1 VYPPPPPPPPAA
13 AAAAAEAAN
22 AVLQQ
27 QQHQHQHQHL
37 SISLVMTHKTAVQL
51 TLKGVTQS
59 HTWLEKMPFFKFNN
73 HPIWI
78 LLSKGSSFVFLFLN
92 DNMP

>member
-1 VYPPPPPPPPAA
+1 VYPPPPPPAA
-13 AAAAAEAAN
+13 AVN

-27 QQHQHQHQHL
+27 QQQHQHQHL

-78 LLSKGSSFVFLFLN
+78 LLSKGPSFVFLFLN

>member
-1 VYPPPPPPPPAA
+1 
-13 AAAAAEAAN
+13 
-22 AVLQQ
+22 
-27 QQHQHQHQHL
+27 
-37 SISLVMTHKTAVQL
+37 MTHKTAVQL

-78 LLSKGSSFVFLFLN
+78 LLSKGPSFVFLFLN

>member
-1 VYPPPPPPPPAA
+1 VYPPPSPAA
-13 AAAAAEAAN
+13 AAAAVEAAN
-22 AVLQQ
+22 AVLQ

-78 LLSKGSSFVFLFLN
+78 LLSKGPSFVFLFLN

>member
-1 VYPPPPPPPPAA
+1 VYPAPSPAA
-13 AAAAAEAAN
+13 AAAAAGAAVVEAAN

-27 QQHQHQHQHL
+27 QHQHQHL

>member
-1 VYPPPPPPPPAA
+1 VYPPPPPPAA
-13 AAAAAEAAN
+13 AVN

-27 QQHQHQHQHL
+27 QQQQQHQHL

-78 LLSKGSSFVFLFLN
+78 LLSKGPSFVFLFLN

>member
-1 VYPPPPPPPPAA
+1 VYPPPPPPAA
-13 AAAAAEAAN
+13 AVN

-27 QQHQHQHQHL
+27 QQQQQHQHL

>member
-1 VYPPPPPPPPAA
+1 VYPPPPP
-13 AAAAAEAAN
+13 AAAAEAAN

-27 QQHQHQHQHL
+27 QHQHQHL